1 MVIAALLR
9 RLGEIL
15 VQERLTTPDVVEEA
29 LARAKT
35 TGERLGEA
43 LVALG
48 AVKSE
53 EVLRALAQQQNLA
66 YLSRDEL
73 PSPLPIV
80 KNLSAKYLRQ
90 YAVCPVSVE
99 NGQLTVAT
107 ADPLNP
113 VVVDDLRQFTGL
125 AVKLVVSSAEAI
137 TEAIDRTYDG
147 AATPLQ
153 RIVEG
158 MEDERKGEGEEDV
171 NQLRDMAF
179 EAPVVRLVNLLIEN
193 AIAAQASD
201 IHIEPFEDTL
211 RIRYR
216 LDGILFD
223 QEAPPRRLQAAVTS
237 RIKLMAEMN
246 IAERRLPQ
254 DGRIRVTV
262 PGRRVDIR
270 VSTIPTVH
278 GESIVM
284 RLLDRSSVFLAL
296 EKLGFAP
303 GTLRHF
309 ESLIKRPHGIVL
321 VTGPTGSG
329 KTTTLYGALDKINL
343 PDRKIITVEDPV
355 EYQLKGVNQIPVKPK
370 IGLTF
375 ATGLR
380 HIVRQDPDV
389 ILIGEIRDLETAEI
403 AIQAALT
410 GHLVFSTLHTNDAP
424 GAITRLQD
432 MGVEAY
438 LVASVLEGVLA
449 QRLVRRICTAC
460 RVPDTPSAADL
471 EALGIEGAADRQL
484 YRGRGCAERAR
495 WLAFGVSARVGQRD
509 LLALTQQLATLVESA
524 LPLDRALAI
533 QEELAPNPRVKAI
546 VGDLLNSVRG
556 GSSLSEALAKHHP
569 RPFSR
574 LYINMVRAG
583 EKGGVLEVTLR
594 RLAEFLE
601 TRAAFTD
608 ALVSALAY
616 PLVIFSVGIGAIVF
630 LMTFVIPRFATI
642 FADLGQAVPLPTQIL
657 LSVSAGFQH
666 YWWVLLLAI
675 LATVLAWR
683 VSTGTPE
690 GRLAWDQPVLR
701 LPLNGRLAM
710 RVETARFARTLGTML
725 KSGVPVMGALAVV
738 GDMMT
743 NQAIGRAIGRL
754 ADGVTRGGTI
764 AAGMQAEGK
773 FPALAVHMVRV
784 GEETGR
790 LAVMLRKV
798 ADTFEN
804 DVRIEL
810 KRVLGL
816 LEPAIILGMGVL
828 VAFIVV
834 AMLLAIFSI
843 NEIPL

>member
-15 VQERLTTPDVVEEA
+15 VQERLTTPDVVEQA

-35 TGERLGEA
+35 TGERVGEA
-43 LVALG
+43 LVELG

-53 EVLRALAQQQNLA
+53 DVLRALAEQQNLA

-73 PSPLPIV
+73 PSPLPVV
-80 KNLSAKYLRQ
+80 KTLSAKYLRQ
-90 YAVCPVSVE
+90 YTVCPVSIE
-99 NGQLTVAT
+99 NGLLTVAI
-107 ADPLNP
+107 ADPLNA
-113 VVVDDLRQFTGL
+113 VVLDDLRQFTGL

-270 VSTIPTVH
+270 VSTIPTIH

-484 YRGRGCAERAR
+484 YRGRGCDECRGTGYRGRTGIYELFPITEEARSLILRRAPT
-495 WLAFGVSARVGQRD
+495 RD
-509 LLALTQQLATLVESA
+509 I
-524 LPLDRALAI
+524 RRHAI
-533 QEELAPNPRVKAI
+533 E
-546 VGDLLNSVRG
+546 G
-556 GSSLSEALAKHHP
+556 G
-569 RPFSR
+569 
-574 LYINMVRAG
+574 M
-583 EKGGVLEVTLR
+583 VTLR
-594 RLAEFLE
+594 MDGWLK
-601 TRAAFTD
+601 
-608 ALVSALAY
+608 
-616 PLVIFSVGIGAIVF
+616 
-630 LMTFVIPRFATI
+630 
-642 FADLGQAVPLPTQIL
+642 
-657 LSVSAGFQH
+657 AG
-666 YWWVLLLAI
+666 
-675 LATVLAWR
+675 
-683 VSTGTPE
+683 E
-690 GRLAWDQPVLR
+690 
-701 LPLNGRLAM
+701 
-710 RVETARFARTLGTML
+710 
-725 KSGVPVMGALAVV
+725 
-738 GDMMT
+738 
-743 NQAIGRAIGRL
+743 
-754 ADGVTRGGTI
+754 GVTTVEEI
-764 AAGMQAEGK
+764 
-773 FPALAVHMVRV
+773 LRV
-784 GEETGR
+784 TQED
-790 LAVMLRKV
+790 A
-798 ADTFEN
+798 
-804 DVRIEL
+804 
-810 KRVLGL
+810 
-816 LEPAIILGMGVL
+816 
-828 VAFIVV
+828 
-834 AMLLAIFSI
+834 
-843 NEIPL
+843 

>member
-15 VQERLTTPDVVEEA
+15 VQERLTTPDVVEQA

-35 TGERLGEA
+35 TGERVGEA
-43 LVALG
+43 LVELG

-53 EVLRALAQQQNLA
+53 DVLRALAEQQNLA

-73 PSPLPIV
+73 PSPLPVV
-80 KNLSAKYLRQ
+80 KTLSAKYLRQ
-90 YAVCPVSVE
+90 YTVCPVSIE
-99 NGQLTVAT
+99 NGLLTVAI
-107 ADPLNP
+107 ADPLNA
-113 VVVDDLRQFTGL
+113 VVLDDLRQFTGL

-153 RIVEG
+153 RIVDG

-329 KTTTLYGALDKINL
+329 KTTTLYGALDKINS

-449 QRLVRRICTAC
+449 QRLVRRICPAC
-460 RVPDTPSAADL
+460 RASDTPSPADL
-471 EALGIEGAADRQL
+471 TALGIAGADGARL
-484 YRGRGCAERAR
+484 YRGRGCDECRGTGYRGRTGIYELFPITEDARSLILRRA
-495 WLAFGVSARVGQRD
+495 
-509 LLALTQQLATLVESA
+509 AL
-524 LPLDRALAI
+524 
-533 QEELAPNPRVKAI
+533 
-546 VGDLLNSVRG
+546 
-556 GSSLSEALAKHHP
+556 EAG
-569 RPFSR
+569 
-574 LYINMVRAG
+574 M
-583 EKGGVLEVTLR
+583 VTLR
-594 RLAEFLE
+594 LDGWAK
-601 TRAAFTD
+601 ACA
-608 ALVSALAY
+608 
-616 PLVIFSVGIGAIVF
+616 
-630 LMTFVIPRFATI
+630 
-642 FADLGQAVPLPTQIL
+642 
-657 LSVSAGFQH
+657 
-666 YWWVLLLAI
+666 
-675 LATVLAWR
+675 
-683 VSTGTPE
+683 
-690 GRLAWDQPVLR
+690 
-701 LPLNGRLAM
+701 
-710 RVETARFARTLGTML
+710 
-725 KSGVPVMGALAVV
+725 
-738 GDMMT
+738 
-743 NQAIGRAIGRL
+743 
-754 ADGVTRGGTI
+754 GVTTVEEI
-764 AAGMQAEGK
+764 
-773 FPALAVHMVRV
+773 LRV
-784 GEETGR
+784 TQED
-790 LAVMLRKV
+790 A
-798 ADTFEN
+798 
-804 DVRIEL
+804 
-810 KRVLGL
+810 
-816 LEPAIILGMGVL
+816 
-828 VAFIVV
+828 
-834 AMLLAIFSI
+834 
-843 NEIPL
+843 